1 MNEKI
6 RMNKFIGLA
15 LLVLSY
21 QFSFTQIK
29 VNNEKCIM
37 IFGAHA
43 DDADEIAGGTF
54 AKYIASGYKG
64 VYVVAINNLDG
75 CNLER
80 TPWYDKGPDFSISS
94 SPHKYP
100 ADALETSQLREE
112 EARQAAAVY
121 PAVPLFIN
129 YKEPTFYLGR
139 KMVYYGTE
147 QYNEYDPPGRQL
159 VPIATYMDSEVDSI
173 VELLIKYKPEIIITH
188 TLGGEKM
195 DHGNVAY
202 MIYLAVKKAMQ
213 QNQFK
218 GKLWMSVN
226 GWFLDAVAQKNG
238 KGHADIHI
246 DVKDYVKI
254 KYTALNKHVSQNGG
268 FGRDYVMGNRTQ
280 PKEFIEEFITV
291 VDNTK

>member
-1 MNEKI
+1 LI
-6 RMNKFIGLA
+6 LA
-15 LLVLSY
+15 VLIFSY
-21 QFSFTQIK
+21 HCLFAQADQKTD
-29 VNNEKCIM
+29 KCIM

-54 AKYIASGYKG
+54 AKYIANGYKG

-80 TPWYDKGPDFSISS
+80 TPWYDEGPNFSVSS

-100 ADALETSQLREE
+100 ADALETSQIREE

-121 PAVPLFIN
+121 PAIPLFIN
-129 YKEPTFYLGR
+129 YKEPTFYMGR

-147 QYNEYDPPGRQL
+147 LYHQYDPPGRQL
-159 VPIATYMDSEVDSI
+159 VPVATYIDSEVDSV
-173 VELLIKYKPEIIITH
+173 VEILKKYRPEIIITH

-213 QNQFK
+213 NKEFK

-226 GWFLDAVAQKNG
+226 GWFLDPVAQKNG
-238 KGHADIHI
+238 KGKPDVHV
-246 DVKDYVKI
+246 DVKNYLKT

-268 FGRDYVMGNRTQ
+268 FGRDYVTGNRTQ
-280 PKEFIEEFITV
+280 PKEVIEEFITV
-291 VDNTK
+291 LDNTH

>member
-1 MNEKI
+1 MNRLLI
-6 RMNKFIGLA
+6 LGLFI
-15 LLVLSY
+15 LSSGILGA
-21 QFSFTQIK
+21 QK
-29 VNNEKCIM
+29 KADVNKCIM

-54 AKYIASGYKG
+54 AKYIANGYQG

-80 TPWYDKGPDFSISS
+80 TPWYDKGPNFSISS

-100 ADALETSQLREE
+100 VGALETSQIREE

-121 PAVPLFIN
+121 PATPVFIN

-139 KMVYYGTE
+139 KMVYYGTD
-147 QYNEYDPPGRQL
+147 QYNAYDPPGRQL
-159 VPIATYMDSEVDSI
+159 VPIATYIDSEVDTI
-173 VELLIKYKPEIIITH
+173 VEMLKKYQPEIVITH

-202 MIYLAVKKAMQ
+202 MIYLAVKKAME
-213 QNQFK
+213 QNAFK

-226 GWFLDAVAQKNG
+226 GWFLDPVAQKNG
-238 KGHADIHI
+238 KGQPDVHI
-246 DVKDYVKI
+246 KVKDFLKT
-254 KYTALNKHVSQNGG
+254 KYTALNKHISQNGG
-268 FGRDYVMGNRTQ
+268 FGRDYVTGNKTQ
-280 PKEFIEEFITV
+280 PKEVIEEFITV
-291 VDNTK
+291 LDNTQ

>member
-1 MNEKI
+1 
-6 RMNKFIGLA
+6 MNKFIGLA